1 MKRVCVFGIT
11 GFSGRHFER
20 FAASAGLEGVFEFCG
35 FSRNLKNA
43 ERSGCFTYR
52 EADALKQR
60 DVLEFIA
67 EVQPDYVLNLI
78 GAFRADSFESL
89 LAVNVGVSHAI
100 CNAVLKSKAQVD
112 KILLVGSAAE
122 YGADAMNPVRE
133 DSMLRPVNIYGLSKV
148 YQTLLAEY
156 YYRNYALQIVMAR
169 TFNILGKELSPELSI
184 GSFMRQINALPDGG
198 VIKVGNI
205 STSRDF
211 LGIDEVSHRYW
222 NILMKGRPGEIY
234 NVCSGVPRTIR
245 SVLDQLIRESGKK
258 LVLETDPSLLKDKDI
273 ALIYGDS
280 TKYQDLVR

>member
-1 MKRVCVFGIT
+1 
-11 GFSGRHFER
+11 
-20 FAASAGLEGVFEFCG
+20 
-35 FSRNLKNA
+35 
-43 ERSGCFTYR
+43 
-52 EADALKQR
+52 
-60 DVLEFIA
+60 
-67 EVQPDYVLNLI
+67 
-78 GAFRADSFESL
+78 FESL
-89 LAVNVGVSHAI
+89 LAVNVGVSRAI
-100 CNAVLKSKAQVD
+100 CDAVLKSKAQVD

-148 YQTLLAEY
+148 YQTLLAEH

-184 GSFMRQINALPDGG
+184 GSFMRQIDALPDGG

-211 LGIDEVSHRYW
+211 LDIDEVAHRYW
-222 NILMKGRPGEIY
+222 NILMNGRPGEIY

-245 SVLDQLIRESGKK
+245 SVLEQLIRESGKK
-258 LVLETDPSLLKDKDI
+258 LVVETDPSLLKDKDI
-273 ALIYGDS
+273 AQIYGDS